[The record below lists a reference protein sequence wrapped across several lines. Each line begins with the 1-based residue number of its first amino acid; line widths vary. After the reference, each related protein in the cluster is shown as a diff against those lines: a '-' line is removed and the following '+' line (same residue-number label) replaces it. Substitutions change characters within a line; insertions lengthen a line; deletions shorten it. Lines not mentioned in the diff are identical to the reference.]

1 MRRTTREIAVPAKTG
16 EDQLLAMPA
25 RTRRAAAQEAA
36 ESVAEAREQ
45 VQEIMMEAVF
55 AHLCA
60 GKDLGRAAQVARR
73 WRDAARGEVLWERA
87 CRAEQPLAVRLK
99 ARGGGCGLG
108 WRGLCLQHTRSLRWA
123 HEEEEAP
130 RHVALGPR
138 RDCEYY
144 KVIATTTTSI
154 CTPFRW
160 AACSRHALWWR
171 RTICSGVSRSSFVEE
186 LLGLQIS
193 RSSCSARRTR

>member
-1 MRRTTREIAVPAKTG
+1 
-16 EDQLLAMPA
+16 MPA

-55 AHLCA
+55 AHLCT

-73 WRDAARGEVLWERA
+73 WRDAAHSEGVWERA

-123 HEEEEAP
+123 REEEEAP

-144 KVIATTTTSI
+144 KVVTTKSTWTPDMELNNEHVHLLPPGSVLATRAMVEKNDL
-154 CTPFRW
+154 FR
-160 AACSRHALWWR
+160 
-171 RTICSGVSRSSFVEE
+171 VSRSSFVEE